1 MGNEISNAIESLNS
15 VRNTKFVKCTTKEN
29 YIQTYSSDVK
39 LSNGS
44 LISLSISFD
53 KNYAISLPVFH
64 IINPNHSY
72 LHCDIQGKLCILDR
86 DSIMIKPHMLS
97 SLVVEC
103 FDRALSILSL
113 DPKSNEYKLEY
124 MREFNSYWVEVA
136 KVLKVYTNIDTS
148 TIKFQKAELLYTN
161 KYLVVSDNKVTTEII
176 AREYLKIPKKANDK
190 YYPIYLIRLKE
201 GATLPSIKKTYS
213 KKETVKYILSNLS
226 VSSRREFEKLI
237 NKISNDFCLM
247 FLFICP
253 SGYHD
258 IAFGFSFHTKT
269 KRKKSV
275 KNSNNCQ
282 VEPIYVRRFDT
293 EYLNARLGSVQPIN
307 RKKILLLGCGSIGG
321 FVANNL
327 CQTGITT
334 IDILDKDVYTPE
346 NACRHFLGFSGIYA
360 DKPRY
365 KADLVKNRLYELYPY
380 IEIDSMCFEDRTVE
394 SFISSKDRLSNY
406 DLIISALGDPTLNLE
421 INRILYANLIPVPF
435 VCCFNEPYGIGGHVI
450 VVNIS
455 HNSCLQCLYTSAFHT
470 DIVQF
475 RGSFVNDGQTFIKN
489 NSGCGGSFVPY
500 GCLDSQQTAILA
512 TKVVNEV
519 LLGKFRS
526 NKIYSWLGNSNLL
539 TDSGYSVSDRY
550 LKFSSSNT
558 HIISDNLSGNAN
570 CFVCN
575 YER

>member
-201 GATLPSIKKTYS
+201 GATLPSI
-213 KKETVKYILSNLS
+213 
-226 VSSRREFEKLI
+226 
-237 NKISNDFCLM
+237 
-247 FLFICP
+247 
-253 SGYHD
+253 
-258 IAFGFSFHTKT
+258 
-269 KRKKSV
+269 
-275 KNSNNCQ
+275 
-282 VEPIYVRRFDT
+282 
-293 EYLNARLGSVQPIN
+293 
-307 RKKILLLGCGSIGG
+307 
-321 FVANNL
+321 
-327 CQTGITT
+327 T
-334 IDILDKDVYTPE
+334 IK
-346 NACRHFLGFSGIYA
+346 
-360 DKPRY
+360 
-365 KADLVKNRLYELYPY
+365 
-380 IEIDSMCFEDRTVE
+380 
-394 SFISSKDRLSNY
+394 FISFKQK
-406 DLIISALGDPTLNLE
+406 
-421 INRILYANLIPVPF
+421 RI
-435 VCCFNEPYGIGGHVI
+435 
-450 VVNIS
+450 
-455 HNSCLQCLYTSAFHT
+455 
-470 DIVQF
+470 
-475 RGSFVNDGQTFIKN
+475 
-489 NSGCGGSFVPY
+489 
-500 GCLDSQQTAILA
+500 
-512 TKVVNEV
+512 
-519 LLGKFRS
+519 
-526 NKIYSWLGNSNLL
+526 
-539 TDSGYSVSDRY
+539 
-550 LKFSSSNT
+550 
-558 HIISDNLSGNAN
+558 
-570 CFVCN
+570 
-575 YER
+575 